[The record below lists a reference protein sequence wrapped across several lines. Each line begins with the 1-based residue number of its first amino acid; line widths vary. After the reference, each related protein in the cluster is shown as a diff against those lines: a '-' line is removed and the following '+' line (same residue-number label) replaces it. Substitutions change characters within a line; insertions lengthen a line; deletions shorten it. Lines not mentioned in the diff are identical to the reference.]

1 MRVAILN
8 PMFGK
13 DFTKSARWF
22 ARSRGRVQR
31 HPDYLAY
38 AAAVVEEAGHDL
50 LFVDQQAKNQPSDVF
65 VDDLVKFRP
74 DMVVCQTSTPSIHGD
89 IESTRLFKERSG
101 AMTVLVGSHSSAL
114 PEECLREG
122 DGAVDV
128 VAMGEFDYTL
138 RDLANGTS
146 LKDCLGIAYWN
157 GGDIARNATRP
168 YIDNLDDM
176 PFPAW
181 QHLNIYDYRDG
192 AKLYPF
198 LTAITGRG
206 CRYRCSY
213 CQIPQVMNGHG
224 YRTRSVE
231 NVVDEMERNLRL
243 FPDLKEI
250 MFEDDTLTMRIARD
264 RLVELCEAIIRRNLP
279 LSWSANARVDLNDLE
294 FLKLMKRSGCRMLCV
309 GFEFGDQQ
317 ILNNTKKGTTVDQM
331 YTFAENARKAKLR
344 IHGCFMFGGPGET
357 WETAQK
363 TIKMAQ
369 ELKIDTAQFTGVV
382 AYPGTTYYDWAKES
396 GALIPKDWRDWVDH
410 EYEQR
415 TVVDL
420 PDLSKDDINKL
431 IDEGLRTFY
440 LRPSQ
445 MFRMAL
451 NIRDMADVKAKL
463 HGLRSFIEYFRAN
476 GKPGEARP
484 FVGFTGNN

>member
-38 AAAVVEEAGHDL
+38 GAAVVEEAGHDI
-50 LFVDQQAKNQPSDVF
+50 LFVDNQAKNLSSEEFLP
-65 VDDLVKFRP
+65 DLKKWKP
-74 DMVVCQTSTPSIHGD
+74 DLVVCQTSTPSIYAD
-89 IESTRLFKERSG
+89 IESARLFKDATG
-101 AMTVLVGSHSSAL
+101 ATTVFVGSHSSAVPDQVL
-114 PEECLREG
+114 TDAE
-122 DGAVDV
+122 GAVDACAV
-128 VAMGEFDYTL
+128 GEFDYTI
-138 RDLANGTS
+138 RDLANGVS
-146 LKDCLGIAYWN
+146 LKDCEGLARWDNGSVVRNPDRAY
-157 GGDIARNATRP
+157 IE
-168 YIDNLDDM
+168 NLDDM

-198 LTAITGRG
+198 LTSITGRG

-213 CQIPQVMNGHG
+213 CQIPQVMNGHV

-231 NVVDEMERNLRL
+231 NVVDEMERNLKL

-264 RLVELCEAIIRRNLP
+264 RLIALCEEIIRRDLP
-279 LSWSANARVDLNDLE
+279 LSWSANARVDLNDVE
-294 FLKLMKRSGCRMLCV
+294 TLKLMKRSGCRMLCV
-309 GFEFGDQQ
+309 GFEFGDQTV
-317 ILNNTKKGTTVDQM
+317 LNNVKKGTTVDQM

-357 WETAQK
+357 LETARK
-363 TIKMAQ
+363 TISMSQ

-382 AYPGTTYYDWAKES
+382 AYPGTTYYDWAKE
-396 GALIPKDWRDWVDH
+396 GGHLIPENWRDWVDD
-410 EYEQR
+410 EFEQKG
-415 TVVDL
+415 VVNL
-420 PDLSKDDINKL
+420 PNLSKEDIAEL
-431 IDEGLRTFY
+431 VDEGLRKFY

-445 MFRMAL
+445 MCRMAV
-451 NIRDMADVKAKL
+451 NIQDMADVKAKL
-463 HGLRSFIEYFRAN
+463 HGLKSFISYFSAARA
-476 GKPGEARP
+476 KP
-484 FVGFTGNN
+484 FDGFTGNN

>member
-38 AAAVVEEAGHDL
+38 AAAVVEQAGHEL
-50 LFVDQQAKNQPSDVF
+50 LFVDCQAKNVPSQDF
-65 VDDLVKFRP
+65 VDDLKKFRP
-74 DMVVCQTSTPSIHGD
+74 DMVVCQTSTPSIYED
-89 IESTRLFKERSG
+89 IASTRMFKNATG
-101 AMTVLVGSHSSAL
+101 AMTVLVGSHSSAV
-114 PEECLREG
+114 PDEVLREAA
-122 DGAVDV
+122 GAVD
-128 VAMGEFDYTL
+128 ACAIGEFDYTL
-138 RDLANGTS
+138 RDLANGTA
-146 LKDCLGIAYWN
+146 LKDCKGLAWWDNGTIRRTPDRAYIE
-157 GGDIARNATRP
+157 D
-168 YIDNLDDM
+168 LDSM

-181 QHLNIYDYRDG
+181 HHLDISDYRDG

-198 LTAITGRG
+198 LTSITGRG

-213 CQIPQVMNGHG
+213 CQIPQVMNGHR

-231 NVVDEMERNLRL
+231 NVVDEMEHDLKL
-243 FPDLKEI
+243 FPNLKEI

-264 RLVELCEAIIRRNLP
+264 RLIELCEAIIRRDLP

-294 FLKLMKRSGCRMLCV
+294 TLQLMKRSGCRMLCV

-317 ILNNTKKGTTVDQM
+317 VLNNVKKGTTVDQM
-331 YTFAENARKAKLR
+331 YVFAENAHKARLR

-357 WETAQK
+357 WDTAQK
-363 TIKMAQ
+363 TIKMAE

-382 AYPGTTYYDWAKES
+382 AYPGTTYYDWAKKE
-396 GALIPKDWRDWVDH
+396 GALIPTDWRQWVDAD
-410 EYEQR
+410 YEQR
-415 TVVDL
+415 TVVEL
-420 PDLSKDDINKL
+420 PNLNRMQIDQL
-431 IDEGLRTFY
+431 IDQGLKRFY

-445 MFRMAL
+445 MWRMAL
-451 NIRDMADVKAKL
+451 NIRDFADVKAKL
-463 HGLRSFIEYFRAN
+463 HGLRSFLGYFATN
-476 GKPGEARP
+476 GRKP